1 MAPLF
6 LFNTDVLKN
15 HSDCPVKGQRRNQDY
30 RKNHT
35 ENMHRILAPKDD
47 DPSEQNCF
55 VLLLDKM
62 FKEIKPRIIQKIQ
75 QH

>member
-1 MAPLF
+1 MF
-6 LFNTDVLKN
+6 LF
-15 HSDCPVKGQRRNQDY
+15 Y

-55 VLLLDKM
+55 VLLLDKVKFNFVYGVKADLSTMTNLGM
-62 FKEIKPRIIQKIQ
+62 FSILSGENSSPSI
-75 QH
+75 